1 MMKKLLMCIVIAAG
15 LSACSKEDNKESNGN
30 ITDPTFAD
38 LLKSKTW
45 TLTNYTETTSG
56 FSEGN
61 GTKNFFTKLCLE
73 NSSVTPDPCNFG
85 IMCNKE
91 VLWNSYQATFT
102 ENTMNASFSYHYTEI
117 DSTSDKNC
125 TIYYSNQKTGGQNFA
140 NSWSYQEDTKKLSIN
155 FGDVFGYYNGDT
167 QALLMDYEVKLQ
179 SASKI
184 VLEGI
189 ITQGSMSLK
198 REITL
203 E

>member
-1 MMKKLLMCIVIAAG
+1 MKKIMMCIVIAAS

-30 ITDPTFAD
+30 ITDPTFTD

-45 TLTNYTETTSG
+45 SLTNYTETTSG

-61 GTKNFFTKLCLE
+61 GTTNFSAKLCLE

-85 IMCNKE
+85 IMCSKE
-91 VLWNSYQATFT
+91 VIWNSYQVTFT
-102 ENTMNASFSYHYTEI
+102 EHAMNANFSYYYTQI

-125 TIYYSNQKTGGQNFA
+125 TIYYSDQKTIGQNFA
-140 NSWSYQEDTKKLSIN
+140 NNWSYQTDTKKLSIN
-155 FGDVFGYYNGDT
+155 FGDVFGYYDGDP
-167 QALLMDYEVKLQ
+167 QVLLMDYEVKSQ